1 MTDTV
6 IKEKD
11 LWITKPADAGFGKG
25 VEFGAAH
32 SEKSWMD
39 IIKERTDLDG
49 FIFQKRV
56 TYPTIRVTDIDDD
69 GHLINHRVEYDSCP
83 HHINGAFTGTALTR
97 TNVLEE
103 KGKVKKMNL
112 VGGGI
117 ILPVIG
123 AEACPPLQKYYYKI
137 LIRSMCIYM
146 CCFICRRTCP
156 FQIGYRYFVTP
167 YELLI
172 LRFLIGGI
180 VVLPLVK
187 RYRWIGWKN
196 TAGVLWLALLLMS
209 TCGLVLV
216 ALKYLT
222 AVVVITI
229 ITATPAFVAIVN
241 QMLGKE
247 ILSKR
252 FWIGFL
258 FCFAGIL
265 LSIEIHRG
273 TSNSQTFNII
283 GLLCAFGSV
292 AVSTIYRTQLDD
304 ATRTFPPM
312 QVSTYMFIMDA
323 IVALF
328 FLPTV
333 WPMSVNTWVIGSI
346 IGVAALLQI

>member
-1 MTDTV
+1 MFNRNFNSF
-6 IKEKD
+6 
-11 LWITKPADAGFGKG
+11 LCA
-25 VEFGAAH
+25 
-32 SEKSWMD
+32 
-39 IIKERTDLDG
+39 
-49 FIFQKRV
+49 
-56 TYPTIRVTDIDDD
+56 
-69 GHLINHRVEYDSCP
+69 
-83 HHINGAFTGTALTR
+83 
-97 TNVLEE
+97 
-103 KGKVKKMNL
+103 
-112 VGGGI
+112 
-117 ILPVIG
+117 
-123 AEACPPLQKYYYKI
+123 
-137 LIRSMCIYM
+137 
-146 CCFICRRTCP
+146 FICVVSSAVEP
-156 FQIGYRYFVTP
+156 VLSKIGYRYFVTP

-196 TAGVLWLALLLMS
+196 TAGLLWLALLLMI

-247 ILSKR
+247 VISKR
-252 FWIGFL
+252 FWFGFL
-258 FCFAGIL
+258 LCFIGIL

-273 TSNSQTFNII
+273 SSNSQTFNMI

-333 WPMSVNTWVIGSI
+333 WPMSGKTWIIGSI
-346 IGVAALLQI
+346 IGIAAAIANISFLMAIYFMGSTRMSVIGLLQRPLVILCAALILKEPLSAVQIAGIILVIIGIRMAKVTKRTQILNKELAVAVK

>member
-1 MTDTV
+1 MFNKNFNTF
-6 IKEKD
+6 
-11 LWITKPADAGFGKG
+11 LCA
-25 VEFGAAH
+25 
-32 SEKSWMD
+32 
-39 IIKERTDLDG
+39 
-49 FIFQKRV
+49 
-56 TYPTIRVTDIDDD
+56 
-69 GHLINHRVEYDSCP
+69 
-83 HHINGAFTGTALTR
+83 
-97 TNVLEE
+97 
-103 KGKVKKMNL
+103 
-112 VGGGI
+112 
-117 ILPVIG
+117 
-123 AEACPPLQKYYYKI
+123 
-137 LIRSMCIYM
+137 
-146 CCFICRRTCP
+146 FICIVSSSIEP
-156 FQIGYRYFVTP
+156 ILAKIGYRYLVTP

-172 LRFLIGGI
+172 LRFLVGGI

-187 RYRWIGWKN
+187 RYRWIGLKN
-196 TAGVLWLALLLMS
+196 TLGLLWLGLLLIA
-209 TCGLVLV
+209 TCGLVLL

-258 FCFAGIL
+258 LCFTGIL

-273 TSNSQTFNII
+273 TSNSQTFNTI

-292 AVSTIYRTQLDD
+292 VISTIYRTKLDD

-328 FLPTV
+328 FLPTL
-333 WPMSVNTWVIGSI
+333 WPMSGKTWVIGSI
-346 IGVAALLQI
+346 IGIAAAIANISFLMAIYFIGSTRMSVIGLLQRPLVIICAALILKEPLSAVQIAGIILVIAGIQMATVTRRRQVLNKELAVSVK

>member
-1 MTDTV
+1 MFN
-6 IKEKD
+6 KN
-11 LWITKPADAGFGKG
+11 
-25 VEFGAAH
+25 
-32 SEKSWMD
+32 
-39 IIKERTDLDG
+39 
-49 FIFQKRV
+49 
-56 TYPTIRVTDIDDD
+56 
-69 GHLINHRVEYDSCP
+69 INSFLC
-83 HHINGAFTGTALTR
+83 A
-97 TNVLEE
+97 
-103 KGKVKKMNL
+103 
-112 VGGGI
+112 
-117 ILPVIG
+117 
-123 AEACPPLQKYYYKI
+123 
-137 LIRSMCIYM
+137 
-146 CCFICRRTCP
+146 FICVVSSAVEP
-156 FQIGYRYFVTP
+156 VLSKIGYRYFVTP

-196 TAGVLWLALLLMS
+196 TAGLLWLALLLMS

-273 TSNSQTFNII
+273 TSNSQTFNIL

-346 IGVAALLQI
+346 IGVAAAIANISFLMAIYFMGSTRMSVIGLLQRPLVILCAALILKEPLSAVQIAGIILVIVGIQMAKVTKRTQILNKEFAVAVK

>member
-1 MTDTV
+1 
-6 IKEKD
+6 
-11 LWITKPADAGFGKG
+11 
-25 VEFGAAH
+25 VE
-32 SEKSWMD
+32 
-39 IIKERTDLDG
+39 
-49 FIFQKRV
+49 
-56 TYPTIRVTDIDDD
+56 P
-69 GHLINHRVEYDSCP
+69 
-83 HHINGAFTGTALTR
+83 
-97 TNVLEE
+97 VLS
-103 KGKVKKMNL
+103 K
-112 VGGGI
+112 
-117 ILPVIG
+117 
-123 AEACPPLQKYYYKI
+123 
-137 LIRSMCIYM
+137 
-146 CCFICRRTCP
+146 
-156 FQIGYRYFVTP
+156 IGYRYFVTP

-196 TAGVLWLALLLMS
+196 TAGLLWLALLLMS

-247 ILSKR
+247 ILARR

-258 FCFAGIL
+258 LCFTGIL

-304 ATRTFPPM
+304 ATRNFPPM

-323 IVALF
+323 IVAVF

-333 WPMSVNTWVIGSI
+333 WPMSEKTWIIGSI
-346 IGVAALLQI
+346 IGIAAAIANISFLMAIYFMGSTRMSVIGLLQRPLVIICAALILKEPLSAMQIAGIILVIAGIQMAKVTKRTQLLNKELAVALK

>member
-1 MTDTV
+1 M
-6 IKEKD
+6 E
-11 LWITKPADAGFGKG
+11 P
-25 VEFGAAH
+25 
-32 SEKSWMD
+32 
-39 IIKERTDLDG
+39 
-49 FIFQKRV
+49 
-56 TYPTIRVTDIDDD
+56 
-69 GHLINHRVEYDSCP
+69 
-83 HHINGAFTGTALTR
+83 
-97 TNVLEE
+97 VLS
-103 KGKVKKMNL
+103 K
-112 VGGGI
+112 
-117 ILPVIG
+117 
-123 AEACPPLQKYYYKI
+123 
-137 LIRSMCIYM
+137 
-146 CCFICRRTCP
+146 
-156 FQIGYRYFVTP
+156 IGYRYFVTP

-196 TAGVLWLALLLMS
+196 TAGLLWLALLLMI

-247 ILSKR
+247 VISKR
-252 FWIGFL
+252 FWFGFL
-258 FCFAGIL
+258 LCFIGIL

-273 TSNSQTFNII
+273 SSNSQTFNMI

-333 WPMSVNTWVIGSI
+333 WPMSGKTWIIGSI
-346 IGVAALLQI
+346 IGIAAAIANISFLMAIYFMGSTRMSVIGLLQRPLVILCAALILKEPLSAVQIAGIILVIIGIRMAKVTKRTQILNKELAVAVK

>member
-1 MTDTV
+1 MFN
-6 IKEKD
+6 KN
-11 LWITKPADAGFGKG
+11 
-25 VEFGAAH
+25 
-32 SEKSWMD
+32 
-39 IIKERTDLDG
+39 
-49 FIFQKRV
+49 
-56 TYPTIRVTDIDDD
+56 
-69 GHLINHRVEYDSCP
+69 INSFLC
-83 HHINGAFTGTALTR
+83 A
-97 TNVLEE
+97 
-103 KGKVKKMNL
+103 
-112 VGGGI
+112 
-117 ILPVIG
+117 
-123 AEACPPLQKYYYKI
+123 
-137 LIRSMCIYM
+137 
-146 CCFICRRTCP
+146 FICVVSSAIEP
-156 FQIGYRYFVTP
+156 VLSKIGYRYFVTP

-196 TAGVLWLALLLMS
+196 TAGLLWLALLLMS

-258 FCFAGIL
+258 FCFTGIL

-304 ATRTFPPM
+304 ATKNFPPM

-333 WPMSVNTWVIGSI
+333 WPMSGKTWVIGSI
-346 IGVAALLQI
+346 IGIAAAIANISFLMAIYFMGSTRMSVIGLLQRPLVIICAALILKEPLSAVQIAGIILVIIGIRMAKVTKRTQLLNKEFAVALK

>member
-1 MTDTV
+1 MFN
-6 IKEKD
+6 KNFNSY
-11 LWITKPADAGFGKG
+11 LCA
-25 VEFGAAH
+25 
-32 SEKSWMD
+32 
-39 IIKERTDLDG
+39 
-49 FIFQKRV
+49 
-56 TYPTIRVTDIDDD
+56 
-69 GHLINHRVEYDSCP
+69 
-83 HHINGAFTGTALTR
+83 
-97 TNVLEE
+97 
-103 KGKVKKMNL
+103 
-112 VGGGI
+112 
-117 ILPVIG
+117 
-123 AEACPPLQKYYYKI
+123 
-137 LIRSMCIYM
+137 
-146 CCFICRRTCP
+146 FICVVSSAVEP
-156 FQIGYRYFVTP
+156 VLSKIGYRYFITP

-196 TAGVLWLALLLMS
+196 TAGLLWLALLLMS

-241 QMLGKE
+241 QILGKE
-247 ILSKR
+247 ILSRR
-252 FWIGFL
+252 FWLGFL
-258 FCFAGIL
+258 LCFTGIL

-304 ATRTFPPM
+304 ATRNFPPM

-323 IVALF
+323 IVAVF
-328 FLPTV
+328 FLPTM
-333 WPMSVNTWVIGSI
+333 WPMSGKTWVIGSI
-346 IGVAALLQI
+346 IGIAAAIANISFLMAIYFMGSTRMSVIGLLQRPLVILCAALILKEPLSTVQIAGIILVIMGIQMAKVTKRTQILSKELAVALK